1 MRALLLFI
9 LVVVV
14 GIANIWTTGP
24 VLWRDLQ
31 IRNKAF
37 VPAPD
42 LIVQRAKCT
51 THWFVYT
58 SCDIDYTTSAAPG
71 PQPAVQNLSYAFLGW
86 LPEKQFRLMRLPD
99 RRDVVVA
106 DVGINHL
113 IRRIAGLF
121 VFTALMGLAAFVFW
135 RLIGAREREAD
146 APASR
151 LA

>member
-1 MRALLLFI
+1 MGGRVGASPAVFQKALCHSELI
-9 LVVVV
+9 RV
-14 GIANIWTTGP
+14 
-24 VLWRDLQ
+24 WRDLQ
-31 IRNKAF
+31 IRNKTF

-42 LIVQRAKCT
+42 LIVQKAECT

-58 SCDIDYTTSAAPG
+58 SCDIDYTTSAALEQ

-86 LPEKQFRLMRLPD
+86 PPEKQFRLMRLPD

-135 RLIGAREREAD
+135 RLIGAREQEAD